1 MKKVVIIISVIALV
15 FLGLSS
21 SAFCQGRSGGGY
33 HGGGGSPSGG
43 GYHGGGGHGGEGYRG
58 GGYYGRGYYGGGY
71 YGRGGYY
78 YGGGP
83 YFYFGWPLG
92 FPFYGYYPYG
102 YPYSY
107 PYAYEYPYQDYPSA
121 YAESPVYVE
130 PEQPY
135 SWYYCQDPQGY
146 YPYITSCPGGWTK
159 VAPTPPR
166 EESVKR

>member
-1 MKKVVIIISVIALV
+1 MKKMVVIISITALV

-21 SAFCQGRSGGGY
+21 GAYCQRLS
-33 HGGGGSPSGG
+33 GGGSPGG
-43 GYHGGGGHGGEGYRG
+43 GYRGGGYYGGGYYGGGYRG
-58 GGYYGRGYYGGGY
+58 GGYYGRGY

-83 YFYFGWPLG
+83 YFFFGWPFV
-92 FPFYGYYPYG
+92 FPYYTNPYGY

-107 PYAYEYPYQDYPSA
+107 PYSYPYTYEYPYQNYPSA

-135 SWYYCQDPQGY
+135 SWYYCQDAQAY
-146 YPYITSCPGGWTK
+146 YPYVTSCPGGWTR
-159 VAPTPPR
+159 VVPTPPG
-166 EESVKR
+166 EEGVTK